1 MLNCFCIH
9 KWFQSRRL
17 KIPPWYVHICLC
29 IYVLMSLL
37 RFWKLILKGHLR
49 GRECPIIPL
58 LQYGVPPTED
68 SPPWTSPMSCPWY
81 VIHKSEWGVTSP
93 ARTSTGSSLYRAT
106 DSARILFQSRLIDS
120 IKHLPAPENLQS
132 LWVDIFSSVY
142 LHGLQRHSC
151 LPMGCPRAAGESLL
165 WLPEPSCP
173 SSFTD
178 PGGSAE
184 LFLPYILTPP
194 YSPEAFTVAQLSFPF
209 LNASSQK

>member
-1 MLNCFCIH
+1 MPNYSPAPV
-9 KWFQSRRL
+9 WGSSYRRQSSMNFS
-17 KIPPWYVHICLC
+17 H
-29 IYVLMSLL
+29 VLSMVCNSQI
-37 RFWKLILKGHLR
+37 R
-49 GRECPIIPL
+49 
-58 LQYGVPPTED
+58 V
-68 SPPWTSPMSCPWY
+68 
-81 VIHKSEWGVTSP
+81 GVTSP
-93 ARTSTGSSLYRAT
+93 ARTSTGSSLHRAT